1 MKRATPKRA
10 EQDAIEFGS
19 LDRND
24 VEAKLLFHSGLVHGC
39 DLPKISTDD
48 GHSFNFDASFDYLSC
63 QPEPIERLHRHWV
76 PSRCPIGSNVFALS

>member
-24 VEAKLLFHSGLVHGC
+24 VEAKL
-39 DLPKISTDD
+39 
-48 GHSFNFDASFDYLSC
+48 SFSLWFG
-63 QPEPIERLHRHWV
+63 
-76 PSRCPIGSNVFALS
+76 SRM